1 MSRTFLPSFLHAA
14 AIVVVLAAIA
24 AIAPAPAESNR
35 DFYEHSGREV
45 VMPGCQGGDCFRP
58 LIPVVLERLPGSSL
72 VKWKSYAVLAN
83 AIGAIAIGRW
93 CLLLG
98 LSSTAAIGA
107 MWLAALGAGT
117 LYSVFDAYTS
127 DPLMYMLGPLMAIWI
142 WRGHYARAS
151 AAGIIGIFAKE
162 FAAAPLWIFMVFA
175 ALERRWSAALRL
187 LFWAST
193 VTLVWLAT
201 HASFMA
207 LLNYAYGSTASADL
221 LHGGFI
227 ATWLRSVRLAGA
239 AAYLFTSFGAL
250 YLLWPLGLV
259 RGRRELR
266 LLALAAVPAVVAFV
280 YVEQP
285 ERALWNF
292 HFIILPLAA
301 VILQTIPGW
310 MTAAFVA
317 SFGIANLRWG
327 AQLPVRGAARA
338 ALFVSL
344 AIAALAAFRAL
355 RPSVGDTA
363 LDRPAEKNAPLSP
376 VRAWSAAVGY
386 LIVLTLLV
394 GVLFDVRAHR
404 QSSGRFG
411 VNQWGYRG
419 PLLGAAHR
427 GVHIVVVG
435 GTAAFS
441 PRTPWGD
448 TLPAHLVSDLN
459 ARLGWT
465 TPGGP
470 SASVANLADPGA
482 GAASYPDALR
492 DFAYQRPDVV
502 CVYDGYDAD
511 RSAGVLGRHRSVVFR
526 LTGYLPQS
534 PAQWFARPSETTVPE
549 PAPSPSLLEPPSST
563 MNLSC
568 EGASAGYCGAM
579 IETVRVGL
587 QQGSDVFVAAAPVV
601 SARQEQQQRSLAA
614 ALARAFAGERRVH
627 YVDLG
632 RAIDV
637 RDPELASNGVYPT
650 PAGSRILASQL
661 AEAMLEPIRARA
673 RIE

>member
-1 MSRTFLPSFLHAA
+1 MA
-14 AIVVVLAAIA
+14 VLAAIA

-35 DFYEHSGREV
+35 DFYEHSGRDV
-45 VMPGCQGGDCFRP
+45 VMPGCLGGDCFRP

-72 VKWKSYAVLAN
+72 VKWKTYAVIAN
-83 AIGAIAIGRW
+83 TIGAIAVGRF

-98 LSSTAAIGA
+98 LSSTAALGA

-117 LYSVFDAYTS
+117 LYSLFDAYTA

-151 AAGIIGIFAKE
+151 VAGIIGVFAKE
-162 FAAAPLWIFMVFA
+162 FAAAPLWIFMAFA
-175 ALERRWSAALRL
+175 ALERRWPAALRL

-193 VTLVWLAT
+193 VTLAWLAT

-221 LHGGFI
+221 LHGGFL
-227 ATWLRSVRLAGA
+227 ATWLRSVRVAGA
-239 AAYLFTSFGAL
+239 ASYLFTSFGAL

-259 RGRRELR
+259 RGSRELR
-266 LLALAAVPAVVAFV
+266 LLALAAVPAVAAFV

-292 HFIILPLAA
+292 HFIVLPLAA
-301 VILQTIPGW
+301 VILQRIPGW
-310 MTAAFVA
+310 MTAVFVA
-317 SFGIANLRWG
+317 AFGVANLRWG

-338 ALFVSL
+338 ALLVSL
-344 AIAALAAFRAL
+344 AIAAIAAFRAL
-355 RPSVGDTA
+355 RQQTTETPA
-363 LDRPAEKNAPLSP
+363 ERPAAMDARISP
-376 VRAWSAAVGY
+376 VRAWSVAAGY
-386 LIVLTLLV
+386 LVLLALLV

-404 QSSGRFG
+404 QSDGRFG

-419 PLLGAAHR
+419 PLVGTAHA
-427 GVHIVVVG
+427 GVHIIIVG

-441 PRTPWGD
+441 PRTAWGN
-448 TLPAHLVSDLN
+448 TLPAQLVSDVN

-470 SASVANLADPGA
+470 FASVANLSEPGA
-482 GAASYPDALR
+482 GAGTYADALR
-492 DFAYQRPDVV
+492 DYAYQRPDVV
-502 CVYDGYDAD
+502 CVYDGYDEV

-534 PAQWFARPSETTVPE
+534 PAAWFARPASTTVPE
-549 PAPSPSLLEPPSST
+549 PTPSPALLAQPSST
-563 MNLSC
+563 MNFLC
-568 EGASAGYCGAM
+568 EGASAAYCDAM
-579 IETVRVGL
+579 LETVRVGL
-587 QQGSDVFVAAAPVV
+587 QQGSDVFVATPPYLSTAH
-601 SARQEQQQRSLAA
+601 EQQQRSLAA
-614 ALARAFAGERRVH
+614 ALARTFGSERRFH

-632 RAIDV
+632 RA
-637 RDPELASNGVYPT
+637 N
-650 PAGSRILASQL
+650 PAPADSRIIAAQL
-661 AEAMLEPIRARA
+661 AEAILGPIRARA
-673 RIE
+673 RLK

>member
-1 MSRTFLPSFLHAA
+1 VA
-14 AIVVVLAAIA
+14 VLATIA
-24 AIAPAPAESNR
+24 AIAPAPEESNR
-35 DFYEHSGREV
+35 DFYEHSGRDV
-45 VMPGCQGGDCFRP
+45 VMPGCLGGDCFRP

-72 VKWKSYAVLAN
+72 VKWKTYAVIAN
-83 AIGAIAIGRW
+83 AIGAIAIGHF

-98 LSSTAAIGA
+98 LSSTAALGA

-117 LYSVFDAYTS
+117 LYSLFDAYTS
-127 DPLMYMLGPLMAIWI
+127 DPLMYMLGPLMATWI
-142 WRGHYARAS
+142 WRGRYARAG

-162 FAAAPLWIFMVFA
+162 FAAAPLWIFMAFA
-175 ALERRWSAALRL
+175 ALERRWQAALRL

-193 VTLVWLAT
+193 VTLAWLAT
-201 HASFMA
+201 QASFMA

-221 LHGGFI
+221 LHGGFL
-227 ATWLRSVRLAGA
+227 ATWLRSVRITGA
-239 AAYLFTSFGAL
+239 ATYLFTSFGAL
-250 YLLWPLGLV
+250 YLLCPVGLV
-259 RGRRELR
+259 RGSRELR

-292 HFIILPLAA
+292 HFIALALAA
-301 VILQTIPGW
+301 VTLQNIPGW
-310 MTAAFVA
+310 ITALFVA

-327 AQLPVRGAARA
+327 AQLPVRGPARA
-338 ALFVSL
+338 ALLVSL
-344 AIAALAAFRAL
+344 AIAATAAFRTL
-355 RPSVGDTA
+355 RQSVDDRA
-363 LDRPAEKNAPLSP
+363 PERPADRNARVSP
-376 VRAWSAAVGY
+376 VRGWSVAAGY
-386 LIVLTLLV
+386 LVVLALLV

-404 QSSGRFG
+404 RSNGRFG

-419 PLLGAAHR
+419 PLLGVAHR
-427 GVHIVVVG
+427 GVHIVLVG
-435 GTAAFS
+435 GTAAFA

-448 TLPAHLVSDLN
+448 TLPAHLVSDIN

-470 SASVANLADPGA
+470 SASVANLAEPGA
-482 GAASYPDALR
+482 GAATYAEALR
-492 DFAYQRPDVV
+492 DFAYQRPDVM
-502 CVYDGYDAD
+502 CVYDGYDDD
-511 RSAGVLGRHRSVVFR
+511 RSVGVLGRHRSVVFR

-534 PAQWFARPSETTVPE
+534 PADWFTTPSSMTVPE
-549 PAPSPSLLEPPSST
+549 PAPSPSLLEQPSST

-568 EGASAGYCGAM
+568 DRASAAYCDGM
-579 IETVRVGL
+579 IEAVRVGL
-587 QQGSDVFVAAAPVV
+587 QQGSDVFVVAPPSV
-601 SARQEQQQRSLAA
+601 SVRHEQQQQSLAA
-614 ALARAFAGERRVH
+614 ALARAFGGERRFH

-637 RDPELASNGVYPT
+637 RNPELASNGVYPT
-650 PAGSRILASQL
+650 PAGSRILASQV